1 MYPIYFNIIFKGIE
15 TINVLPTFWMTWI
28 YNIYNFGATNLGSR
42 ICLEHFLFCKILR
55 FLHQQGHHLVPSA
68 AERNKTR
75 WIFQEYIINRS
86 KGCNTVGNYIGHN
99 GEQFH
104 YDNIFASA
112 ETLIGKNIIN
122 ISLLQI
128 PQDWNF
134 IVVIIHNIK
143 SILCVQCLNDWLISQ
158 TNLKGTMLAKFLC
171 HGNEKNL
178 VSVYHIL
185 IFPNLLELALPS

>member
-1 MYPIYFNIIFKGIE
+1 MNI
-15 TINVLPTFWMTWI
+15 
-28 YNIYNFGATNLGSR
+28 SR
-42 ICLEHFLFCKILR
+42 IYY
-55 FLHQQGHHLVPSA
+55 QQKH
-68 AERNKTR
+68 
-75 WIFQEYIINRS
+75 
-86 KGCNTVGNYIGHN
+86 CNTVGNYIGHN

-143 SILCVQCLNDWLISQ
+143 INIVCAMSEWLID
-158 TNLKGTMLAKFLC
+158 
-171 HGNEKNL
+171 
-178 VSVYHIL
+178 
-185 IFPNLLELALPS
+185 

>member
-1 MYPIYFNIIFKGIE
+1 MNI
-15 TINVLPTFWMTWI
+15 
-28 YNIYNFGATNLGSR
+28 SR
-42 ICLEHFLFCKILR
+42 IYY
-55 FLHQQGHHLVPSA
+55 QQKH
-68 AERNKTR
+68 
-75 WIFQEYIINRS
+75 
-86 KGCNTVGNYIGHN
+86 CNTVGNYIYTCIGHN

-143 SILCVQCLNDWLISQ
+143 INIVCAMSEWLM
-158 TNLKGTMLAKFLC
+158 N
-171 HGNEKNL
+171 
-178 VSVYHIL
+178 
-185 IFPNLLELALPS
+185 

>member
-1 MYPIYFNIIFKGIE
+1 MNI
-15 TINVLPTFWMTWI
+15 
-28 YNIYNFGATNLGSR
+28 SR
-42 ICLEHFLFCKILR
+42 IYYQH
-55 FLHQQGHHLVPSA
+55 
-68 AERNKTR
+68 
-75 WIFQEYIINRS
+75 
-86 KGCNTVGNYIGHN
+86 CNTVGNYIGHN

-143 SILCVQCLNDWLISQ
+143 INIVCAMSEWLI
-158 TNLKGTMLAKFLC
+158 N
-171 HGNEKNL
+171 
-178 VSVYHIL
+178 
-185 IFPNLLELALPS
+185 

>member
-68 AERNKTR
+68 AERNETR

-86 KGCNTVGNYIGHN
+86 TVIQLVTIGHN

-143 SILCVQCLNDWLISQ
+143 INIVCAMSEWLI
-158 TNLKGTMLAKFLC
+158 N
-171 HGNEKNL
+171 
-178 VSVYHIL
+178 
-185 IFPNLLELALPS
+185 